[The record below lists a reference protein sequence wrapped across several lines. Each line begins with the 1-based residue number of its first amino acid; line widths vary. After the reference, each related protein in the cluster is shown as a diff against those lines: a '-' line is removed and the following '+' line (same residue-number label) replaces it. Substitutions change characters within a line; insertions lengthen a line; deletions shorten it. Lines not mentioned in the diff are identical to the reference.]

1 MRSAERA
8 TRRAPTRAEYEALL
22 ARVEDLED
30 ALVLRAAAARG
41 PTGDGLPVA
50 LVKRMLAGEHPV
62 RIWREHRGLTARAL
76 AAKAKVDAAYLS
88 QIETS
93 KKPGSV
99 KALKALARA
108 LGVDLQDLS
117 P

>member
-1 MRSAERA
+1 MSRAERVV
-8 TRRAPTRAEYEALL
+8 RRPPTRAEYEALV

-30 ALVLRAAAARG
+30 ALSLRAAEVRG
-41 PTGDGLPVA
+41 PTVDGLPVE
-50 LVKRMLAGEHPV
+50 LVERMLAGEHPV

-76 AAKAKVDAAYLS
+76 ASRAKVDPAYLS
-88 QIETS
+88 QIETG

-99 KALKALARA
+99 KALRALARA
-108 LGVDLQDLS
+108 LSLDLEDVT